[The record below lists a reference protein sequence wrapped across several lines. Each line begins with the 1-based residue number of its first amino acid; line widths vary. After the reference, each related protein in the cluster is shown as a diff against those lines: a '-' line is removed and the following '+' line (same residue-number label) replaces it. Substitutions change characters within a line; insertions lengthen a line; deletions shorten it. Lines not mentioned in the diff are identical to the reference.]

1 MLCCTVREKGGQQA
15 SFFLPV
21 SLHREMENHVLIP
34 SAQFALI
41 LDRLAHQLIE
51 HHDFINTDLVGLQ
64 PRGTRLAQRLKSR
77 LEALVPGAQ
86 INCGKLDVTFF
97 RDDFRSHQ
105 KPLSPSVNDMGFTVE
120 NRHVVLVD
128 DVLFTG
134 RTIRAG
140 LDALL
145 AHGRPLSVSLA
156 VLIDRRFSRE
166 LPIEP
171 NYIGKHVDSIGAQ
184 HVKVEWAE
192 EHKCDRVILLNSKPS

>member
-1 MLCCTVREKGGQQA
+1 MA

-21 SLHREMENHVLIP
+21 SLWRNMQDQVLIP
-34 SAQFALI
+34 PAQFALI

-51 HHDFINTDLVGLQ
+51 HHDFSQTDLVGLQ
-64 PRGTRLAQRLKSR
+64 PRGSRLAARLKAR
-77 LEALVPGAQ
+77 LEELLPGTD
-86 INCGKLDVTFF
+86 IHCGKLDVTFF
-97 RDDFRSHQ
+97 RDDFRTHE
-105 KPLSPSVNDMGFTVE
+105 KPLSPNVNDMDFTVE
-120 NRHVVLVD
+120 SRHVVLVD

-145 AHGRPLSVSLA
+145 AHGRPQSVALA

-184 HVKVEWAE
+184 HVKVEWSE
-192 EHKCDRVILLNSKPS
+192 EHGADRVMLLNAKPS

>member
-1 MLCCTVREKGGQQA
+1 MA

-21 SLHREMENHVLIP
+21 SLPCNMQDQVLIP
-34 SAQFALI
+34 PAQFALI

-51 HHDFINTDLVGLQ
+51 HHDFSQTDLVGLQ
-64 PRGTRLAQRLKSR
+64 PRGSRLAERLRTRLEEL
-77 LEALVPGAQ
+77 LPGTE
-86 INCGKLDVTFF
+86 IYCGKLDVTFF
-97 RDDFRSHQ
+97 RDDFRTHE
-105 KPLSPSVNDMGFTVE
+105 KLLAPNVNDMGFTVE
-120 NRHVVLVD
+120 SRHVVLVD

-145 AHGRPLSVSLA
+145 AHGRPQSVALA

-184 HVKVEWAE
+184 HVKVEWSE
-192 EHKCDRVILLNSKPS
+192 EHGEDRVILLNAKPS

>member
-1 MLCCTVREKGGQQA
+1 MQDQ
-15 SFFLPV
+15 
-21 SLHREMENHVLIP
+21 VLIP
-34 SAQFALI
+34 PAQFALI

-51 HHDFINTDLVGLQ
+51 HHDFSQTDLVGLQ
-64 PRGTRLAQRLKSR
+64 PRGSRLAERLKAH
-77 LEALVPGAQ
+77 LEELLRGTD
-86 INCGKLDVTFF
+86 IHCGKLDVTFF
-97 RDDFRSHQ
+97 RDDFRTHE
-105 KPLSPSVNDMGFTVE
+105 KPLSPNVNDMGFTVE
-120 NRHVVLVD
+120 ARHVVLVD

-145 AHGRPLSVSLA
+145 AHGRPQSVALA

-184 HVKVEWAE
+184 HVKVEWSE
-192 EHKCDRVILLNSKPS
+192 EHDADRVILLNAKPS

>member
-1 MLCCTVREKGGQQA
+1 MA

-21 SLHREMENHVLIP
+21 SLRCNMQDQVLISP
-34 SAQFALI
+34 AQFALI

-51 HHDFINTDLVGLQ
+51 HHDFSQTDWVGLQ
-64 PRGTRLAQRLKSR
+64 PRGTRLAARLKAR
-77 LEALVPGAQ
+77 LEELLPGMNIQ
-86 INCGKLDVTFF
+86 CGKLDVTFF
-97 RDDFRSHQ
+97 RDDFRTHE
-105 KPLSPSVNDMGFTVE
+105 KPLSPNVNDMGFTVE
-120 NRHVVLVD
+120 SRHVVLVD

-145 AHGRPLSVSLA
+145 AHGRPQSVSLA

-184 HVKVEWAE
+184 HVKVEWSE
-192 EHKCDRVILLNSKPS
+192 EHGSDRVMLLNAKPS